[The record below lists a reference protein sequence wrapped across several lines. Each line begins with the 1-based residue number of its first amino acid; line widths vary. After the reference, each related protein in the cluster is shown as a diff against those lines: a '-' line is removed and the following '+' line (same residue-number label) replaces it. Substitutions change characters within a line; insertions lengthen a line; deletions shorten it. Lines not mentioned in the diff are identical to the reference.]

1 MKNNWKFEIR
11 LSDGKK
17 AACSNNL
24 VSATKTN
31 VLYDNLEHVSN
42 QMKLYL

>member
-1 MKNNWKFEIR
+1 MKNNSKFEIR
-11 LSDGKK
+11 LSDFKK

-24 VSATKTN
+24 VSAAKMN

-42 QMKLYL
+42 QMKFYL